1 MNIFST
7 MAEDI
12 RTVQATDPAAPSKFL
27 IWLTYPGLQARWA
40 HVINHW
46 LWKKGLRGLA
56 RYLSQCARFW
66 TGVEIHPGAQI
77 GRRFFIDHAMGVI
90 IGETTVIGDDCVLY
104 QNVTLGGTGKETG
117 KRHPTLGNNVMV
129 GVGAAVLGSIT
140 IGDNSKIGGGSVVV
154 KDVPPNCTVVG
165 VPGHIVVRDGVST
178 AKEAAKAKEAD
189 LKKAAAAKI
198 DSSSIGIESEMPS
211 QSRSFID
218 VTSETVQVSTSE
230 GVTTFTKVCVEES
243 ELASLSA
250 RQARGSA
257 DAQREGAIPPIRA
270 NHVDY
275 FLDDGT
281 CSGERVE
288 DLPDPVERAIRNLY
302 KRVDELEAFAVKQQ
316 ALDKQAERAAEQEA
330 DQIDSNQ

>member
-1 MNIFST
+1 MNIFSI

-90 IGETTVIGDDCVLY
+90 IGETTIIGDDCVLY
-104 QNVTLGGTGKETG
+104 QNVTLGGTGKESG

-165 VPGHIVVRDGVST
+165 VPGHIVVQDGVST
-178 AKEAAKAKEAD
+178 S
-189 LKKAAAAKI
+189 KKAAERAA
-198 DSSSIGIESEMPS
+198 
-211 QSRSFID
+211 SRAA
-218 VTSETVQVSTSE
+218 ST
-230 GVTTFTKVCVEES
+230 G
-243 ELASLSA
+243 
-250 RQARGSA
+250 
-257 DAQREGAIPPIRA
+257 
-270 NHVDY
+270 N
-275 FLDDGT
+275 
-281 CSGERVE
+281 ERVE
-288 DLPDPVERAIRNLY
+288 NLPDPVERAIKSLY
-302 KRVDELEAFAVKQQ
+302 KRVEELEASVRQEQ
-316 ALDKQAERAAEQEA
+316 AAQTQEANLKATEAKVAQERA
-330 DQIDSNQ
+330 INQNTGES

>member
-27 IWLTYPGLQARWA
+27 IWFTYPGLQARWA

-90 IGETTVIGDDCVLY
+90 IGETTIIGDDCVLY
-104 QNVTLGGTGKETG
+104 QNVTLGGTGKESG

-165 VPGHIVVRDGVST
+165 VPGHIVVQDGVST
-178 AKEAAKAKEAD
+178 S
-189 LKKAAAAKI
+189 KKVAEKSATDERA
-198 DSSSIGIESEMPS
+198 
-211 QSRSFID
+211 
-218 VTSETVQVSTSE
+218 
-230 GVTTFTKVCVEES
+230 VE
-243 ELASLSA
+243 
-250 RQARGSA
+250 
-257 DAQREGAIPPIRA
+257 
-270 NHVDY
+270 N
-275 FLDDGT
+275 
-281 CSGERVE
+281 
-288 DLPDPVERAIRNLY
+288 LPDPVERAIKNLY
-302 KRVDELEAFAVKQQ
+302 KRVEELEALVSQEQ
-316 ALDKQAERAAEQEA
+316 AAEDQKASLEEAEAKVAQERA
-330 DQIDSNQ
+330 INQNVDKS

>member
-104 QNVTLGGTGKETG
+104 QNVTLGGTGKESG

-165 VPGHIVVRDGVST
+165 VPGHIVIQDGVST
-178 AKEAAKAKEAD
+178 AKKAAEKEIAE
-189 LKKAAAAKI
+189 KKAAEQAAAKQA
-198 DSSSIGIESEMPS
+198 IE
-211 QSRSFID
+211 QRAI
-218 VTSETVQVSTSE
+218 
-230 GVTTFTKVCVEES
+230 EES
-243 ELASLSA
+243 AAAERAAAKST
-250 RQARGSA
+250 
-257 DAQREGAIPPIRA
+257 RES
-270 NHVDY
+270 D
-275 FLDDGT
+275 
-281 CSGERVE
+281 ERVE
-288 DLPDPVERAIRNLY
+288 DLPDPVARAIKNLY
-302 KRVDELEAFAVKQQ
+302 KRVEELEAFARQEQ
-316 ALDKQAERAAEQEA
+316 AMQEKEADLEETEAKIAQERAINQNS
-330 DQIDSNQ
+330 DQA

>member
-1 MNIFST
+1 MNIFSI

-90 IGETTVIGDDCVLY
+90 IGETTIIGDDCVLY
-104 QNVTLGGTGKETG
+104 QNVTLGGTGKESG

-165 VPGHIVVRDGVST
+165 VPGHIVVQDGVST
-178 AKEAAKAKEAD
+178 AKKAAKEKAAE
-189 LKKAAAAKI
+189 LEKAAAAKI
-198 DSSSIGIESEMPS
+198 DASAAAQ
-211 QSRSFID
+211 QSTQGSD
-218 VTSETVQVSTSE
+218 A
-230 GVTTFTKVCVEES
+230 
-243 ELASLSA
+243 ASLST
-250 RQARGSA
+250 GSA
-257 DAQREGAIPPIRA
+257 DAQREAAVPPIRA
-270 NHVDY
+270 NHKDY
-275 FLDDGT
+275 FLEDGVVQP
-281 CSGERVE
+281 GGRVE

-302 KRVDELEAFAVKQQ
+302 KRVSELEAFAVQQQ
-316 ALDKQAERAAEQEA
+316 AIDKHEQRSISSDAQLEVAAA
-330 DQIDSNQ
+330 DQAQDDAIQQSGQ

>member
-1 MNIFST
+1 MNIFFT

-90 IGETTVIGDDCVLY
+90 IGETTIIGDDCVLY
-104 QNVTLGGTGKETG
+104 QNVTLGGTGKESG

-165 VPGHIVVRDGVST
+165 VPGHIVVQDGVST
-178 AKEAAKAKEAD
+178 SKKVAEKTAD
-189 LKKAAAAKI
+189 ERA
-198 DSSSIGIESEMPS
+198 
-211 QSRSFID
+211 
-218 VTSETVQVSTSE
+218 
-230 GVTTFTKVCVEES
+230 VE
-243 ELASLSA
+243 
-250 RQARGSA
+250 
-257 DAQREGAIPPIRA
+257 
-270 NHVDY
+270 N
-275 FLDDGT
+275 
-281 CSGERVE
+281 
-288 DLPDPVERAIRNLY
+288 LPDPVERAIKNLY
-302 KRVDELEAFAVKQQ
+302 KRVEELEALVGQEQ
-316 ALDKQAERAAEQEA
+316 AAQDLKASREEAEAKVVQERAI
-330 DQIDSNQ
+330 DQNVDES

>member
-1 MNIFST
+1 MNIFSI

-27 IWLTYPGLQARWA
+27 IWLSYPGLQARWA
-40 HVINHW
+40 HVFNHW

-56 RYLSQCARFW
+56 RYFSQCVRFW

-165 VPGHIVVRDGVST
+165 VPGHIVVQDGVST
-178 AKEAAKAKEAD
+178 SKRAAEEAAKKAAQEKAAD
-189 LKKAAAAKI
+189 LEKAAAAKT
-198 DSSSIGIESEMPS
+198 EAPAPV
-211 QSRSFID
+211 R
-218 VTSETVQVSTSE
+218 
-230 GVTTFTKVCVEES
+230 
-243 ELASLSA
+243 
-250 RQARGSA
+250 A
-257 DAQREGAIPPIRA
+257 D
-270 NHVDY
+270 HKDY
-275 FLDDGT
+275 FLEDGT
-281 CSGERVE
+281 TQAGSRVE
-288 DLPDPVERAIRNLY
+288 ELPDPVERAIRNLY
-302 KRVDELEAFAVKQQ
+302 KRVDELEAFAVQQQ
-316 ALDKQAERAAEQEA
+316 ALDKQAERAVSQESTLERAAA
-330 DQIDSNQ
+330 DQAQDDAIQQ

>member
-1 MNIFST
+1 MNIFSI

-90 IGETTVIGDDCVLY
+90 IGETTIIGDDCVLY
-104 QNVTLGGTGKETG
+104 QNVTLGGTGKESG

-165 VPGHIVVRDGVST
+165 VPGHIVVQDGVST
-178 AKEAAKAKEAD
+178 AKKAAKEKAAE
-189 LKKAAAAKI
+189 LEKAAAAKI
-198 DSSSIGIESEMPS
+198 DAPAAAAQ
-211 QSRSFID
+211 QSAQGQD
-218 VTSETVQVSTSE
+218 A
-230 GVTTFTKVCVEES
+230 
-243 ELASLSA
+243 ASLST
-250 RQARGSA
+250 GSA
-257 DAQREGAIPPIRA
+257 DAQREAAVPPIRA
-270 NHVDY
+270 NHKDY
-275 FLDDGT
+275 FLEDGVVQP
-281 CSGERVE
+281 GGRVE

-302 KRVDELEAFAVKQQ
+302 KRVSELEAFAVQQQ
-316 ALDKQAERAAEQEA
+316 AIDKHEQRSISSDAQLEAAAA
-330 DQIDSNQ
+330 DQAQDDAIQQSDQ

>member
-90 IGETTVIGDDCVLY
+90 IGETTIIGDDCVLY
-104 QNVTLGGTGKETG
+104 QNVTLGGTGKESG

-129 GVGAAVLGSIT
+129 GVGASVLGSIT

-165 VPGHIVVRDGVST
+165 VPGHIVMRDGVST
-178 AKEAAKAKEAD
+178 AKKAEEERKAEME
-189 LKKAAAAKI
+189 KAAAAKI
-198 DSSSIGIESEMPS
+198 EAAPVAPAEAELVEVVRERVSINGTSVES
-211 QSRSFID
+211 
-218 VTSETVQVSTSE
+218 
-230 GVTTFTKVCVEES
+230 
-243 ELASLSA
+243 
-250 RQARGSA
+250 
-257 DAQREGAIPPIRA
+257 QRETAFVRA
-270 NHVDY
+270 NHRDY
-275 FLDDGT
+275 FLDGG
-281 CSGERVE
+281 SIQEEGRLE

-302 KRVDELEAFAVKQQ
+302 KRVDELEAFAVQQQ
-316 ALDKQAERAAEQEA
+316 AAQQQAAALDQAEAEVAQERA
-330 DQIDSNQ
+330 INQQSETE

>member
-90 IGETTVIGDDCVLY
+90 IGETTIIGDDCVLY
-104 QNVTLGGTGKETG
+104 QNVTLGGTGKESG

-165 VPGHIVVRDGVST
+165 VPGHIVVQDGVST
-178 AKEAAKAKEAD
+178 AKKAAKE
-189 LKKAAAAKI
+189 KAVELEKVVAAKI
-198 DSSSIGIESEMPS
+198 DAPAAAAQ
-211 QSRSFID
+211 QSAQGSD
-218 VTSETVQVSTSE
+218 A
-230 GVTTFTKVCVEES
+230 
-243 ELASLSA
+243 ASLST
-250 RQARGSA
+250 GSA
-257 DAQREGAIPPIRA
+257 DAQREAAVPPIRT
-270 NHVDY
+270 NHKDY
-275 FLDDGT
+275 FLEDGVVQP
-281 CSGERVE
+281 GGRVE

-302 KRVDELEAFAVKQQ
+302 KRVSELEAFAVQQQ
-316 ALDKQAERAAEQEA
+316 AIDKHEQRSISSDAQLEAAAA
-330 DQIDSNQ
+330 DQAQDDAIQQSGQ

>member
-90 IGETTVIGDDCVLY
+90 IGETTIIGDDCVLY

-178 AKEAAKAKEAD
+178 AKKADEERKAEIE
-189 LKKAAAAKI
+189 KAAAAKI
-198 DSSSIGIESEMPS
+198 EAAPVEVDEVLEVVQETKSIKGVSVES
-211 QSRSFID
+211 
-218 VTSETVQVSTSE
+218 
-230 GVTTFTKVCVEES
+230 
-243 ELASLSA
+243 
-250 RQARGSA
+250 
-257 DAQREGAIPPIRA
+257 QRETAFVRA
-270 NHVDY
+270 NHKDY
-275 FLDDGT
+275 FLDEGT
-281 CSGERVE
+281 TDPHGRVE
-288 DLPDPVERAIRNLY
+288 DRPDPVERAIRNLY
-302 KRVDELEAFAVKQQ
+302 KRVSELEAFAVTQQ
-316 ALDKQAERAAEQEA
+316 AAQQQAASLDEAEANVAQERA
-330 DQIDSNQ
+330 INQKETE

>member
-90 IGETTVIGDDCVLY
+90 IGETTIIGDDCVLY
-104 QNVTLGGTGKETG
+104 QNVTLGGTGKESG

-140 IGDNSKIGGGSVVV
+140 VGDNSKIGGGSVVV

-165 VPGHIVVRDGVST
+165 VPGHIVVQDGVST
-178 AKEAAKAKEAD
+178 SKKVAEKTAD
-189 LKKAAAAKI
+189 ERA
-198 DSSSIGIESEMPS
+198 
-211 QSRSFID
+211 
-218 VTSETVQVSTSE
+218 
-230 GVTTFTKVCVEES
+230 VE
-243 ELASLSA
+243 
-250 RQARGSA
+250 
-257 DAQREGAIPPIRA
+257 
-270 NHVDY
+270 N
-275 FLDDGT
+275 
-281 CSGERVE
+281 
-288 DLPDPVERAIRNLY
+288 LPDPVERAIKNLY
-302 KRVDELEAFAVKQQ
+302 KRVEELEALVGQEQ
-316 ALDKQAERAAEQEA
+316 AAQDLKASREEAEAKVVQERAI
-330 DQIDSNQ
+330 DQNVDES

>member
-27 IWLTYPGLQARWA
+27 IWLHLSRPSSTLGARDQPLALEEGPARIGALSFAVRTFLDGCRDSPGRADR
-40 HVINHW
+40 
-46 LWKKGLRGLA
+46 
-56 RYLSQCARFW
+56 
-66 TGVEIHPGAQI
+66 PP
-77 GRRFFIDHAMGVI
+77 FFHRPCDGVI
-90 IGETTVIGDDCVLY
+90 IGETTIIGDDCVLY

-178 AKEAAKAKEAD
+178 SKSAAKDKEID
-189 LKKAAAAKI
+189 LQKAAAAKI
-198 DSSSIGIESEMPS
+198 PSSSAEEPS
-211 QSRSFID
+211 
-218 VTSETVQVSTSE
+218 VSSP
-230 GVTTFTKVCVEES
+230 
-243 ELASLSA
+243 
-250 RQARGSA
+250 
-257 DAQREGAIPPIRA
+257 DAQREATLPPIRA
-270 NHVDY
+270 DHKDY
-275 FLDDGT
+275 FLNNGD
-281 CSGERVE
+281 CQGERLE

-316 ALDKQAERAAEQEA
+316 ALDKQAERAAQQEA
-330 DQIDSNQ
+330 DQVDQDQ

>member
-90 IGETTVIGDDCVLY
+90 IGETAIIGDDCVLY
-104 QNVTLGGTGKETG
+104 QNVTLGGTGKESG

-165 VPGHIVVRDGVST
+165 VPGHIVVQDGVST
-178 AKEAAKAKEAD
+178 S
-189 LKKAAAAKI
+189 KKVAEKSATDERA
-198 DSSSIGIESEMPS
+198 
-211 QSRSFID
+211 
-218 VTSETVQVSTSE
+218 
-230 GVTTFTKVCVEES
+230 VE
-243 ELASLSA
+243 
-250 RQARGSA
+250 
-257 DAQREGAIPPIRA
+257 
-270 NHVDY
+270 N
-275 FLDDGT
+275 
-281 CSGERVE
+281 
-288 DLPDPVERAIRNLY
+288 LPDPVERAIKNLY
-302 KRVDELEAFAVKQQ
+302 KRVEELEALVSQEQ
-316 ALDKQAERAAEQEA
+316 AAEDQKASLEEAEAKVAQERA
-330 DQIDSNQ
+330 INQNVDKS

>member
-90 IGETTVIGDDCVLY
+90 IGETTIIGDDCVLY
-104 QNVTLGGTGKETG
+104 QNVTLGGTGKESG

-165 VPGHIVVRDGVST
+165 VPGHIVVQDGVST
-178 AKEAAKAKEAD
+178 S
-189 LKKAAAAKI
+189 KKVAEKSATDERA
-198 DSSSIGIESEMPS
+198 
-211 QSRSFID
+211 
-218 VTSETVQVSTSE
+218 
-230 GVTTFTKVCVEES
+230 VE
-243 ELASLSA
+243 
-250 RQARGSA
+250 
-257 DAQREGAIPPIRA
+257 
-270 NHVDY
+270 N
-275 FLDDGT
+275 
-281 CSGERVE
+281 
-288 DLPDPVERAIRNLY
+288 LPDPVERAIKNLY
-302 KRVDELEAFAVKQQ
+302 KRVEELEALVSQEQ
-316 ALDKQAERAAEQEA
+316 AAEDQKASLEEAEAKVAQERA
-330 DQIDSNQ
+330 INQNVDKS

>member
-90 IGETTVIGDDCVLY
+90 IGETTIIGDDCVLY

-178 AKEAAKAKEAD
+178 AKKAEEERKNE

-198 DSSSIGIESEMPS
+198 EAAVAPVEIEEVE
-211 QSRSFID
+211 I
-218 VTSETVQVSTSE
+218 VQES
-230 GVTTFTKVCVEES
+230 VTTNGASVES
-243 ELASLSA
+243 
-250 RQARGSA
+250 
-257 DAQREGAIPPIRA
+257 QRETAFVRA
-270 NHVDY
+270 NHRDY
-275 FLDDGT
+275 FLDGGSAQEDG
-281 CSGERVE
+281 RLE

-302 KRVDELEAFAVKQQ
+302 KRVDELEAFAVQQQ
-316 ALDKQAERAAEQEA
+316 AAQQQAAQLDQAEAKAAEERA
-330 DQIDSNQ
+330 LNQKPETD

>member
-1 MNIFST
+1 MNIFSI

-90 IGETTVIGDDCVLY
+90 IGETTIIGDDCVLY
-104 QNVTLGGTGKETG
+104 QNVTLGGTGKESG

-165 VPGHIVVRDGVST
+165 VPGHIVVQDGVST
-178 AKEAAKAKEAD
+178 S
-189 LKKAAAAKI
+189 KKAAERAA
-198 DSSSIGIESEMPS
+198 
-211 QSRSFID
+211 SRAA
-218 VTSETVQVSTSE
+218 ST
-230 GVTTFTKVCVEES
+230 G
-243 ELASLSA
+243 
-250 RQARGSA
+250 
-257 DAQREGAIPPIRA
+257 
-270 NHVDY
+270 N
-275 FLDDGT
+275 
-281 CSGERVE
+281 ERVE
-288 DLPDPVERAIRNLY
+288 NLPDPVERAIKSLY
-302 KRVDELEAFAVKQQ
+302 KRVEELEASVRQEQ
-316 ALDKQAERAAEQEA
+316 AAQTQEANLEATEAKVAQERA
-330 DQIDSNQ
+330 INQNTGES

>member
-40 HVINHW
+40 HIINHW
-46 LWKKGLRGLA
+46 LWKKGLHGLA

-90 IGETTVIGDDCVLY
+90 IGETTIIGDDCVLY

-129 GVGAAVLGSIT
+129 GVGASVLGSIT

-165 VPGHIVVRDGVST
+165 VPGHIVMRDGVST
-178 AKEAAKAKEAD
+178 AKKAAEEREVE

-198 DSSSIGIESEMPS
+198 DAAPAPIPTEREEVVEVV
-211 QSRSFID
+211 Q
-218 VTSETVQVSTSE
+218 ETVSLNGSS
-230 GVTTFTKVCVEES
+230 VES
-243 ELASLSA
+243 
-250 RQARGSA
+250 
-257 DAQREGAIPPIRA
+257 QRETAFVRA
-270 NHVDY
+270 NHQDY
-275 FLDDGT
+275 FLDGGT
-281 CSGERVE
+281 IQEDSRLE

-302 KRVDELEAFAVKQQ
+302 KRVSELEAFAVQQQ
-316 ALDKQAERAAEQEA
+316 AAQNQAAALDEAEAEVAQERA
-330 DQIDSNQ
+330 INQQPETE